1 MSEQRDNSGIL
12 FVNNRKEKDS
22 HPDRTGTAMI
32 GGTEYY
38 VSGWIKKGQK
48 GPFMSLAF
56 KPKEQERARAPERKP
71 ASRNTTIDL
80 DDEIPF

>member
-12 FVNNRKEKDS
+12 FKNDRKEKDS

-32 GGTEYY
+32 DGVEYY
-38 VSGWIKKGQK
+38 VSGWVKNGAK

-56 KPKEQERARAPERKP
+56 KRKDGAAKP
-71 ASRNTTIDL
+71 AKPQQRFYEREEA
-80 DDEIPF
+80 DEVPF